1 MAVRAAAE
9 LPHLPAAGYP
19 DDIGHVTERE
29 RRHGVDAAVL

>member
-1 MAVRAAAE
+1 MTVRAAAE

-29 RRHGVDAAVL
+29 RRHRVDAAVL